1 MRIEVPNLLQH
12 PTVVKIANRHKK
24 TTAQV
29 LLRYI
34 AQLGIAVIPKSANP
48 DRIRVNFEVLIK

>member
-1 MRIEVPNLLQH
+1 MKIEIPNLLEH
-12 PTVVKIANRHKK
+12 PTVVKIAKRHNK

-29 LLRYI
+29 LMRYI

-48 DRIRVNFEVLIK
+48 ERIRANFEVL